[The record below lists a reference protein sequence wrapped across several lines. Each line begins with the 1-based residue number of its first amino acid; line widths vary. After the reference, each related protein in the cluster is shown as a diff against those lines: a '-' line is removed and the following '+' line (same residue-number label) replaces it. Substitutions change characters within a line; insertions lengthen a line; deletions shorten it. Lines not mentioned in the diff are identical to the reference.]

1 MGNKKYFSIGLVLA
15 IIGLGLITALALAAT
30 TNASTSGHLINR
42 GNGTRGIGQ
51 GIKPAIVGT
60 VSSINGNSIIVT
72 GKQGFAFGQRN
83 KATSTQPVSSITYTV
98 DASSATVMKNNAT
111 SSISNIVVGDTI
123 LVQGTVSGTSITATL
138 IRDGIMNNIQGKM
151 QNQNGDQ
158 RNFASSTFQGN
169 GQPVIAGTISAING
183 STITVT
189 NKSNVTYTID
199 ATNAKITD
207 KQNTVT
213 ISNLTVGNNVMIQGT
228 VNGNLVTA
236 SSIITQVNQANTN
249 APAKKSVGF
258 FGAIGNFFKNLF
270 GF

>member
-15 IIGLGLITALALAAT
+15 IIGLGLITAPALAAT
-30 TNASTSGHLINR
+30 TNASTSVHLNR

-98 DASSATVMKNNAT
+98 NASSATVMKNNAT

-138 IRDGIMNNIQGKM
+138 IRDGIMNNVQGKM
-151 QNQNGDQ
+151 QNQNEDQ